1 MDLINHCNHTGVF
14 KWQDVKLYQ
23 KLASRRYGGME
34 GAFWKILI
42 PAKQGASLLKL
53 YFNLSID
60 LDFRVFICFTSFV
73 GSAGFFTKGEPTFG
87 RTICMQRS
95 TMNYKKS
102 EIALQDLQMKNCPD

>member
-1 MDLINHCNHTGVF
+1 MDLRNHCNHTGVF

-53 YFNLSID
+53 YFNLSLD
-60 LDFRVFICFTSFV
+60 LDFRVLFV
-73 GSAGFFTKGEPTFG
+73 LRHSWVQQAFSP
-87 RTICMQRS
+87 R
-95 TMNYKKS
+95 
-102 EIALQDLQMKNCPD
+102 D

>member
-53 YFNLSID
+53 YFNLSLD
-60 LDFRVFICFTSFV
+60 LDFRAFVCFTSFV
-73 GSAGFFTKGEPTFG
+73 GSAGFFTKGLSQLPVELFVC
-87 RTICMQRS
+87 REVQ
-95 TMNYKKS
+95 
-102 EIALQDLQMKNCPD
+102 

>member
-23 KLASRRYGGME
+23 KLASYRRYGGME
-34 GAFWKILI
+34 GAFWKIFI

-60 LDFRVFICFTSFV
+60 LDFRVFNLFYVIR
-73 GSAGFFTKGEPTFG
+73 GFSRLFHQRTEPTLGKGVFVC
-87 RTICMQRS
+87 REVQ
-95 TMNYKKS
+95 
-102 EIALQDLQMKNCPD
+102 

>member
-42 PAKQGASLLKL
+42 PAKQGAILLKL
-53 YFNLSID
+53 YFNLSVD
-60 LDFRVFICFTSFV
+60 LDFRVFICFTSSV
-73 GSAGFFTKGEPTFG
+73 EGEPTFNK
-87 RTICMQRS
+87 IVYMQRS
-95 TMNYKKS
+95 TMNYKK
-102 EIALQDLQMKNCPD
+102 AR